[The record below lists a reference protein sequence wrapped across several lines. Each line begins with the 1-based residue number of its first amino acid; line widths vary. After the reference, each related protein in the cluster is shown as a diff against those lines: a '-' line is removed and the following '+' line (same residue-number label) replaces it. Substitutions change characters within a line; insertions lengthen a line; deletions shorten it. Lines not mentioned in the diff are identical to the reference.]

1 VKFFSAKMAK
11 RSPKD
16 ADFETLNEQV
26 RSLRKKLKKRT
37 TERRKYSKTLVEGE
51 KDTQGK
57 ENDNFLE

>member
-1 VKFFSAKMAK
+1 MAK